1 MKFIPGRAN
10 NLKIKGIRKSN
21 GEFVIDAEMNNQA
34 ETIRLK
40 EFLTEAQISKT
51 EILLSQV
58 FYEILPVLAEK
69 ITKETHG

>member
-1 MKFIPGRAN
+1 MKYIEGAAN
-10 NLKIKGIRKSN
+10 DLKIKGIRKSN

>member
-1 MKFIPGRAN
+1 MKFIPGAVHD
-10 NLKIKGIRKSN
+10 LKIKGIRKSN

-40 EFLTEAQISKT
+40 EFLTEAQINKT

-58 FYEILPVLAEK
+58 FYEILPVLAER

>member
-1 MKFIPGRAN
+1 MKFIQGAAN
-10 NLKIKGIRKSN
+10 NLKIKGIRKSD
-21 GEFVIDAEMNNQA
+21 GELVIDAEMNSQA

-40 EFLTEAQISKT
+40 EFLTKAQINKT

-58 FYEILPVLAEK
+58 FYEILPTLAEK